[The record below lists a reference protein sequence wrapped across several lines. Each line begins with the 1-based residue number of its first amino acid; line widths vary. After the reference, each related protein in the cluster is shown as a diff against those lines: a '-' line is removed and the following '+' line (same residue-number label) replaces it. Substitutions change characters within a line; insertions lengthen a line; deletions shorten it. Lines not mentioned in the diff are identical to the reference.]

1 MKELRFTRSTVE
13 KSVFYRG
20 KTVYNLYTE
29 DLILTGTDQDKIDQ
43 IIEDLNRVKIIL
55 IVEGDLQDFLG
66 VKIERKGDGNINLTQ
81 PNLID

>member
-13 KSVFYRG
+13 KFVFYRG

-29 DLILTGTDQDKIDQ
+29 DSILTGTDQDKIDQ
-43 IIEDLNRVKIIL
+43 IIEDLNRVKIVL